1 MYENNL
7 KYNKLHNFILEEMTT
22 NQSNKKVDDPTDKYN
37 HDSNVL
43 KDLARELKQSVN
55 ESRKIISGEA
65 VKGVVDKINSIK
77 ISNYS
82 ESILDMP
89 IFPKKKVV
97 NDVGTNSVKKR
108 KNFKKPNTQLFT
120 SEKPSEDKKKNKEK
134 QDRFLIRVKENIEK
148 KKSNLIIKSSI
159 QKDEELKN
167 NKTTEISKTTKNIID
182 TKFAKSKPI
191 YERAQNIIDHRDI
204 NLNFLKQMYNKEEEL
219 KSSQRTCSVG
229 KIEKFDKKKFDEWVY
244 KKMDWY
250 QEKSTKIS
258 RICEDSEKIEIEA
271 LRILQKNSSLD
282 RSVMTN
288 QDKDQIFTRLNKS
301 NVGNIKLSKFVKHH
315 YNSLM
320 PSPLVRSPRFKKDF
334 ANKSLNVSLDIE
346 KVKKGKF
353 YSSANS
359 PRRNED
365 TRELESNYVIG
376 TNTSTVLSKILIKT
390 IDERSVNNEEV
401 SNINKVNKQKFS
413 FFRSNSLVN
422 KKSGFVITQSPKFN
436 DFN

>member
-1 MYENNL
+1 
-7 KYNKLHNFILEEMTT
+7 
-22 NQSNKKVDDPTDKYN
+22 
-37 HDSNVL
+37 
-43 KDLARELKQSVN
+43 
-55 ESRKIISGEA
+55 
-65 VKGVVDKINSIK
+65 
-77 ISNYS
+77 
-82 ESILDMP
+82 
-89 IFPKKKVV
+89 
-97 NDVGTNSVKKR
+97 
-108 KNFKKPNTQLFT
+108 
-120 SEKPSEDKKKNKEK
+120 
-134 QDRFLIRVKENIEK
+134 
-148 KKSNLIIKSSI
+148 
-159 QKDEELKN
+159 
-167 NKTTEISKTTKNIID
+167 
-182 TKFAKSKPI
+182 
-191 YERAQNIIDHRDI
+191 
-204 NLNFLKQMYNKEEEL
+204 MYNKEEEL
-219 KSSQRTCSVG
+219 ISSQRNCSVG